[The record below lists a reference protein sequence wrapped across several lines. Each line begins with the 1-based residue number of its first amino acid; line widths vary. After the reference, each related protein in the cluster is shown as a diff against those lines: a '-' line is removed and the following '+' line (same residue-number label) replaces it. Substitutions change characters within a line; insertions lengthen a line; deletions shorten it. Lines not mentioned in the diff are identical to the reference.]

1 MMTTANED
9 LELVAKLLDR
19 QRSGW
24 RELVDRFE
32 RLVCSRIRFT
42 LELYSPQFDVAD
54 VEDLAAE
61 VFADLLKNDLQA
73 LRNFQGQ
80 CRLATWLSVIAHR
93 RALKWMS
100 RRQRMESLSSNSAE
114 QLSDNGEQLRAM
126 LAREDAAE
134 VVERLTMLKPS
145 DQTILRLFYLEENSY
160 QEISSKMG
168 ISVNS
173 VGPKLSRAQQRLQK
187 KMRAT

>member
-1 MMTTANED
+1 MTTANED
-9 LELVAKLLDR
+9 LELIAKLLDR

-24 RELVDRFE
+24 RELVDRFG
-32 RLVCSRIRFT
+32 RLVSSRIRFT
-42 LELYSPQFDVAD
+42 LELYSPQFDSAD
-54 VEDLAAE
+54 VEDLVAE
-61 VFADLLKNDLQA
+61 VFAELLKNDLKA
-73 LRNFQGQ
+73 LRNFQGN
-80 CRLATWLSVIAHR
+80 CRLATWLSVIGHR
-93 RALKWMS
+93 RALKWIN
-100 RRQRMESLSSNSAE
+100 RRQQMKSDAHSVE
-114 QLSDNGEQLRAM
+114 QMTDDGEQLRTM

-134 VVERLTMLKPS
+134 VVDRLTTLKPS